1 MTLLVDT
8 SVVVKWFLDEPG
20 REAALRVLDSDERL
34 DCLDFG
40 LAEVA
45 NVLWRRVRKKDIA
58 FAQAQSALVELD
70 EIFVSVHPSSPLLER
85 GLELAR
91 QLNHSVYDCLFLAAA
106 LAETGL
112 VLVTADEKFFKK
124 CEDAVLRKS
133 IRLVAPALS
142 ETAIPN

>member
-8 SVVVKWFLDEPG
+8 SVIIKWFLDEPG
-20 REAALRVLDSDERL
+20 REAALSVLDSDERL

-58 FAQAQSALVELD
+58 FGQAQSAIVELD

-91 QLNHSVYDCLFLAAA
+91 QLDHSVYDCLFLAAA
-106 LAETGL
+106 LAEPGL
-112 VLVTADEKFFKK
+112 VLVTADEKFFRK
-124 CEDAVLRKS
+124 CDKAGLRES
-133 IRLVAPALS
+133 IRLAASALS
-142 ETAIPN
+142 KTATPN